1 MVNGSKLSPKIVSVL
16 GLSIVIV
23 IGLSVVVFFPNLLLP
38 DRLEVDGTTSTQD
51 LLDRY
56 NALIRSYI
64 SGEEFSE
71 LDFPV
76 REQII
81 DEIDKLNKELAMDIE
96 MTEVDPDK
104 PLNINESGLSEPCIS
119 DCQNSP
125 EVVNPCAGAGFIFVE
140 NLGCVSEPIAEIIEI
155 IDDTFDPLLPPA
167 TKFEVLT
174 RITLV
179 DSSGDKFEESDRFEI
194 PITSLIAR
202 SGSILDLATINVRLT
217 GISDSINPIKTEG
230 TLNYKING
238 ESVRG
243 IPIVTTA
250 VPNQITSAFDIKI
263 NNRFEDTFSFQG
275 LTGLMSGAFANNFEI
290 TLRDFK
296 VIQGNITFTQ
306 FGEVSLYDLDFT
318 FDQGKKTVIGSTGTA
333 LAVPITDGE
342 FVFCTQVRTFEV
354 GVAINVIGGEVFETP
369 INVIFIPDKPTSI
382 TVRMDT
388 GMRDEDT
395 NEIIYKTI
403 IDSFTV
409 DLRDPTSK
417 ARLADYCEERNGIP
431 RSSTIQFVVKG
442 IDFGTGTGNE
452 LQLPET
458 IFQKK
463 TGEGTPK
470 FRLDCL
476 SGDVDIVTHW
486 CNSDFGFGHGRV
498 STEVVVQQ

>member
-1 MVNGSKLSPKIVSVL
+1 MANDSILSPKIVSVL

-38 DRLEVDGTTSTQD
+38 DRLEVDGATSTQD

-96 MTEVDPDK
+96 MTEVDPNK
-104 PLNINESGLSEPCIS
+104 PLNINENGLSEPCTS

-125 EVVNPCAGAGFIFVE
+125 EVVNPCAGVGFIFVE
-140 NLGCVSEPIAEIIEI
+140 NLGCISEPIAEIIEVI
-155 IDDTFDPLLPPA
+155 ELTFDPLLPPA
-167 TKFEVLT
+167 TKFEVLSK
-174 RITLV
+174 ITLT
-179 DSSGDKFEESDRFEI
+179 DSSGEKFEESDRFEI
-194 PITSLIAR
+194 PLTSLIAR
-202 SGSILDLATINVRLT
+202 SGSILDLATVNVRLT
-217 GISDSINPIKTEG
+217 GISDSSNPIKTEG

-238 ESVRG
+238 ESIRG
-243 IPIVTTA
+243 IPIITTA

-263 NNRFEDTFSFQG
+263 NNKFEDVFSFQG
-275 LTGLMSGAFANNFEI
+275 VTGLMSGAFANNFEI

-296 VIQGNITFTQ
+296 VTQGNVTFAQ

-333 LAVPITDGE
+333 VAVPITDGE
-342 FVFCTQVRTFEV
+342 FIFCTQVRKFEV
-354 GVAINVIGGEVFETP
+354 GTEIKIVGGVQTTTP
-369 INVIFIPDKPTSI
+369 INVLFIPDKPTSI

-395 NEIIYKTI
+395 NEIVYSTI
-403 IDSFTV
+403 IPSFTV
-409 DLRDPTSK
+409 DLRNPTSN
-417 ARLADYCEERNGIP
+417 ARLVEYCEERNGIP

-452 LQLPET
+452 IQLPET
-458 IFQKK
+458 IFEKK
-463 TGEGTPK
+463 TGEGKPK

-498 STEVVVQQ
+498 STEVVVPQ